1 MRVNPAF
8 SSNFYH
14 FGSPFA
20 TEKVP
25 LTGGAFSSMMGWH
38 RSIDGP
44 FEVYETAVDDVGYR

>member
-1 MRVNPAF
+1 MPANPAF

-25 LTGGAFSSMMGWH
+25 LTGGAFSSMMDRH

-44 FEVYETAVDDVGYR
+44 FEVSETAVADVGYR